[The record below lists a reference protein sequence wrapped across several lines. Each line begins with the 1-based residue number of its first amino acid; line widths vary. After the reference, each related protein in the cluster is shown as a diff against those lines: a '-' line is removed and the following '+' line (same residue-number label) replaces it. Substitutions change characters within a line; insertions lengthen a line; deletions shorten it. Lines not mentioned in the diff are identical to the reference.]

1 MAVHM
6 QHMCGNKR
14 VRRHGATPP
23 LNKQGSVLFAMCKF
37 VVDAR
42 HLGACCQVTD
52 GVFQQLEKCV
62 VMLGRGMSVQQTT
75 DAILQDI
82 ETHFVSAGLLDD
94 TPQQKPGLRVR
105 SSAL

>member
-1 MAVHM
+1 
-6 QHMCGNKR
+6 
-14 VRRHGATPP
+14 
-23 LNKQGSVLFAMCKF
+23 
-37 VVDAR
+37 
-42 HLGACCQVTD
+42 
-52 GVFQQLEKCV
+52 VFQRLEKCV

-105 SSAL
+105 ASAL